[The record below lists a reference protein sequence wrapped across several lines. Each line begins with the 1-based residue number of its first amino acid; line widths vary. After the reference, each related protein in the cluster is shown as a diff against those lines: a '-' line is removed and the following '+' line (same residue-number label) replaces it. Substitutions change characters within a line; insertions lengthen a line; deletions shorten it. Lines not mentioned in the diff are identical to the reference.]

1 MACPSGFSASPTGA
15 CLKVTTERAAHWD
28 CAALCGASAS
38 LACISSAEDNEFISS
53 LAPLESGDVSYLD
66 HQLWLGGYKAS
77 DGGGYRATELQVH
90 GYKCSAGQQLNYS
103 KWANFEPSDQPGFL
117 NGLSKDCVKLHVHDT
132 GAIGAGGNSGTEADW
147 AIGNG
152 SWSVGSCADAKRC
165 VCEYGAG
172 PTEEYAA
179 TINADTQLAPMVTAL
194 WVTFGVVLPLIW
206 LLPPLVLLVVIG
218 ICALVRRRAAPASAA
233 ESAAV
238 AKLEAAERAAR
249 SLRWRVNGF
258 LFQLGYMLYFLGL
271 IGSTQDLTAVLGS
284 PAYFQTP
291 GNIGLFILILAIR
304 PVDVVLIRVAC
315 IFFFVL
321 YISAGF
327 GALAYPVA
335 EAFSGRL
342 TSWNILIAAVI
353 GTIGFLAIVVTLPT
367 LWPAFVCD
375 CCDGCPQRSR
385 VPPRRLLRRLWI
397 MLRFGLFMET
407 VSIYPLLITDIIA
420 KGGVVAWRGDDNNTA
435 NLMHATVCLLAGLVL
450 TPANRGRVLRLLN
463 RLLARGGSEKH
474 EEAAAVA
481 ALLGSR
487 SAAATLAESAKH
499 FRAMKL
505 NALTRAHLADNKPDP
520 ELIKLTVPA
529 KLGECHAFVSHSW
542 SDDGEAKYDRLHE
555 WAKGDVDVEAEAWA
569 KGDVLLWLD
578 KACID
583 QLRIEQSLACL
594 PCFLAG
600 CRQLLCLAGP
610 SYPTRLWGVMEIFV
624 FMKMGGERGS
634 LRVKLLDETAG
645 LAARLA
651 SFDAGKAQTFLD
663 RDRQRLWA
671 TIEATFGTFDNFNRL
686 VRVLIARGLE
696 TDTATALGAAELMA

>member
-1 MACPSGFSASPTGA
+1 MLQQHQMGEPDAPYGYN
-15 CLKVTTERAAHWD
+15 
-28 CAALCGASAS
+28 CA
-38 LACISSAEDNEFISS
+38 
-53 LAPLESGDVSYLD
+53 
-66 HQLWLGGYKAS
+66 GG
-77 DGGGYRATELQVH
+77 QPM
-90 GYKCSAGQQLNYS
+90 NYTAWS
-103 KWANFEPSDQPGFL
+103 IADREPNDRRSNT
-117 NGLSKDCVKLHVHDT
+117 NGLSSDCAKILVH
-132 GAIGAGGNSGTEADW
+132 GADGYPNGAW
-147 AIGNG
+147 A
-152 SWSVGSCADAKRC
+152 VGPCADSRRC
-165 VCEYGAG
+165 VCEYGTG
-172 PTEEYAA
+172 PSEEYVA
-179 TINADTQLAPMVTAL
+179 TINADTQLTPMVTAV
-194 WVTFGVVLPLIW
+194 WVTLGVVVPLIW
-206 LLPPLVLLVVIG
+206 LFPPLALLAGMG
-218 ICALVRRRAAPASAA
+218 IYALTTKRAAPASAA

-238 AKLEAAERAAR
+238 AKLEAAETAAR
-249 SLRWRVNGF
+249 SLRWRINGF
-258 LFQLGYMLYFLGL
+258 LIQLGFIVLTIGL
-271 IGSTQDLTAVLGS
+271 AAPNNCEAILGS
-284 PAYFQTP
+284 GEFYASLPYF
-291 GNIGLFILILAIR
+291 GFVLLILAIR
-304 PVDVVLIRVAC
+304 PVDVLLIRVAC
-315 IFFFVL
+315 IICTVINVGFALVVPGWILSAVFGDWMTDFLVAVAFVTGFMALNVVFWTFFL
-321 YISAGF
+321 
-327 GALAYPVA
+327 
-335 EAFSGRL
+335 
-342 TSWNILIAAVI
+342 
-353 GTIGFLAIVVTLPT
+353 
-367 LWPAFVCD
+367 LWPAWVCD
-375 CCDGCPQRSR
+375 CCDCPDKRR
-385 VPPRRLLRRLWI
+385 LPPRRLLRRLWI
-397 MLRFGLFMET
+397 VLRIIILQE
-407 VSIYPLLITDIIA
+407 SIAIWAVPFA
-420 KGGVVAWRGDDNNTA
+420 RNMANGGVVAGRGDDDNTGM
-435 NLMHATVCLLAGLVL
+435 LMHGTLMLLLALAL
-450 TPANRGRVLRLLN
+450 TPANRGRFLRLLN

-487 SAAATLAESAKH
+487 SAAATLTESAKH

-520 ELIKLTVPA
+520 ELINLTVPA

-610 SYPTRLWGVMEIFV
+610 SYPARLWCVMEIFV

-686 VRVLIARGLE
+686 VRVLIASGLE
-696 TDTATALGAAELMA
+696 TDAVTSSGAALMA